1 MNTVRVAPFLHAASH
16 TFTHVAADAA
26 SGKAAIIDPV
36 LDYAP
41 STGHN
46 GSSPAEALL

>member
-1 MNTVRVAPFLHAASH
+1 MSTIRVASFLHAASH
-16 TFTHVAADAA
+16 TFTHVVTDAA
-26 SGKAAIIDPV
+26 SAETAIIDPA
-36 LDYAP
+36 LDYDP